1 MAKKV
6 KKVYPSYFEEFKCIG
21 GECSDSCCIGWNI
34 DIDKITFRKYFK
46 VQDQEMKKM
55 FQKNVQNNERCSSED
70 VDYGIVKLKKDKR
83 CPFLDEKNY
92 CVIHSNLGEDYLS
105 NVCTCFPRVTN
116 KIDETYE
123 MSLDVAC
130 PEAARL
136 ILLREEGINFIGKEE
151 PLGKH
156 IISAQI
162 DTKLKAVQKTPLK
175 YFKEVRDFCINIIQ
189 NREFNLNERLY
200 ILGDFISNIE
210 DVIDKNLNDIPKL
223 INSYDMRRAAKEF
236 INDDINSLL
245 GNDNMN
251 YIIQMDF
258 FKKMLKIL
266 KVDKEVDS
274 IRFKEYTKEMINGYT
289 YEGLENLS
297 GNSAKYIKA
306 FEDYNEGDFN
316 KYSYILENYLVN
328 FIYNNMFPFNEVMSL
343 FDSYMMLL
351 IRFSFIR
358 FYLVGMNLDNKDDN
372 RENMVEFIQV
382 FSKTIEHHKSYLI
395 DSLHYIKRNDYDNM
409 EFAKTLL

>member
-123 MSLDVAC
+123 MSLDIAC

>member
-116 KIDETYE
+116 KVDETYE

-151 PLGKH
+151 ALGKH

-189 NREFNLNERLY
+189 NRKFNLNERLY

-210 DVIDKNLNDIPKL
+210 DVIDKDLNDISKF
-223 INSYDMRRAAKEF
+223 INSYNMRRVAKEF
-236 INDDINSLL
+236 NNDDINSLL

-251 YIIQMDF
+251 YIIQMNF
-258 FKKMLKIL
+258 FMKMLKIL
-266 KVDKEVDS
+266 KVDKEVES
-274 IRFKEYTKEMINGYT
+274 ITFKNYTSDMLNGFKI
-289 YEGLENLS
+289 ENEES
-297 GNSAKYIKA
+297 ISKNSEFYMKA
-306 FEDYNEGDFN
+306 FEEYNESFIN
-316 KYSYILENYLVN
+316 KYSYIFENYIVN
-328 FIYNNMFPFNEVMSL
+328 FIFNNTFPFNEVMSL

-351 IRFSFIR
+351 IRVSFIR
-358 FYLVGMNLDNKDDN
+358 FYLVGMNLNNKDDN
-372 RENMVEFIQV
+372 RENIVEFIQV

>member
-6 KKVYPSYFEEFKCIG
+6 KKVYPSYFEKFKCIG

-55 FQKNVQNNERCSSED
+55 FQKNIQNNERCSSED

-116 KIDETYE
+116 KVDETYE
-123 MSLDVAC
+123 MLLDVAC

-151 PLGKH
+151 ALGKH

-189 NREFNLNERLY
+189 NRKFNLNERLY

-210 DVIDKNLNDIPKL
+210 DVIDKDLNDISKF
-223 INSYDMRRAAKEF
+223 INSYNMRRVAKEF
-236 INDDINSLL
+236 NNDDINSLL

-251 YIIQMDF
+251 YIIQMNF
-258 FKKMLKIL
+258 FMKMLKIL
-266 KVDKEVDS
+266 KVDKEVES
-274 IRFKEYTKEMINGYT
+274 ITFKNYTSDMLNGFKI
-289 YEGLENLS
+289 ENEES
-297 GNSAKYIKA
+297 ISKNSEFYMKA
-306 FEDYNEGDFN
+306 FEEYNESFIN
-316 KYSYILENYLVN
+316 KYSYIFENYIVN
-328 FIYNNMFPFNEVMSL
+328 FIFNNTFPFNEVMSL

-351 IRFSFIR
+351 IRVSFIR
-358 FYLVGMNLDNKDDN
+358 FYLVGMNLNNKDDN
-372 RENMVEFIQV
+372 RENIVEFIQV

>member
-1 MAKKV
+1 MAKKI
-6 KKVYPSYFEEFKCIG
+6 KKVYPSYFEAFKCIG

-55 FQKNVQNNERCSSED
+55 FQKNIQNNERCSSED

-92 CVIHSNLGEDYLS
+92 CVIHSKLGEDYLS

-151 PLGKH
+151 ALGKH

-200 ILGDFISNIE
+200 ILGNFISNIE
-210 DVIDKNLNDIPKL
+210 DVIDKDLNDISKF
-223 INSYDMRRAAKEF
+223 INSYNMRRAAKEF
-236 INDDINSLL
+236 NNDDINSLL

-251 YIIQMDF
+251 YIIQMNF
-258 FKKMLKIL
+258 FMKMLKIL
-266 KVDKEVDS
+266 KVDKEVES
-274 IRFKEYTKEMINGYT
+274 ITFKNYTSDMLNGFKI
-289 YEGLENLS
+289 ENEES
-297 GNSAKYIKA
+297 ISKNSEFYMKA
-306 FEDYNEGDFN
+306 FEEYNESFIN
-316 KYSYILENYLVN
+316 KYSYIFENYIVN
-328 FIYNNMFPFNEVMSL
+328 FIFNNTFPFNEVMSL

-351 IRFSFIR
+351 IRVSFIR
-358 FYLVGMNLDNKDDN
+358 FYLVGMNLNNKDDN
-372 RENMVEFIQV
+372 RENIVEFIQV

>member
-55 FQKNVQNNERCSSED
+55 FQKNIQNNERCSSED

-116 KIDETYE
+116 KVDETYE

-151 PLGKH
+151 ALGKH

-189 NREFNLNERLY
+189 NRKFNLNERLY

-210 DVIDKNLNDIPKL
+210 DVIDKDLNDISKF
-223 INSYDMRRAAKEF
+223 INSYNMRRVAKEF
-236 INDDINSLL
+236 NNDDINSLL

-251 YIIQMDF
+251 YIIQMNF
-258 FKKMLKIL
+258 FMKMLKIL
-266 KVDKEVDS
+266 KVDKEVES
-274 IRFKEYTKEMINGYT
+274 ITFKNYTSDMLNGFKI
-289 YEGLENLS
+289 ENEES
-297 GNSAKYIKA
+297 ISKNSEFYMKA
-306 FEDYNEGDFN
+306 FEEYNESFIN
-316 KYSYILENYLVN
+316 KYSYIFENYIVN
-328 FIYNNMFPFNEVMSL
+328 FIFNNTFPFNEVMSL

-351 IRFSFIR
+351 IRVSFIR
-358 FYLVGMNLDNKDDN
+358 FYLVGMNLNNKDDN
-372 RENMVEFIQV
+372 RENIVEFIQV